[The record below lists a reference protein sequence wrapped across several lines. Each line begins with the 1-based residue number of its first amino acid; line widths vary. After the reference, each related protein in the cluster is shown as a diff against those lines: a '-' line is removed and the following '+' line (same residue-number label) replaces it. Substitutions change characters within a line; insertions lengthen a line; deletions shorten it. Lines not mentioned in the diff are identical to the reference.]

1 MTPPEV
7 TKLEGIKRELG
18 RKSASDLRATRRVPA
33 VLYGPNVTDNI
44 HFSVDEIALEKILA
58 VPTTKLQDITIDG
71 QNYRTLL
78 KNVEFDPVTDK
89 PLHADFYVLSDSHPV
104 SLRVPIR
111 LIGTPRGVLEGG
123 GRMFQPLKI
132 MRIKVLPER
141 IPADFSLD
149 VSHLQIGDTLRV
161 SDVEMDG
168 IIPLDA
174 TTRTIVVIKPPKG
187 ALVDAAAEL
196 EEEEGD
202 AAEGASEG
210 AADGNEGGSS
220 DATDSGSTEESNES

>member
-7 TKLEGIKRELG
+7 TKIEGIKRELG
-18 RKSASDLRATRRVPA
+18 RKSASDLRASRRVPA

-44 HFSVDEIALEKILA
+44 HFSVEEIALEKILS

-78 KNVEFDPVTDK
+78 KNVEFDPITDK

-104 SLRVPIR
+104 SLKVPIR

-132 MRIKVLPER
+132 MRIKVLPNK

-149 VSHLQIGDTLRV
+149 VSHLIIGDALRV

-174 TTRTIVVIKPPKG
+174 STRTIVVIKPPKG
-187 ALVDAAAEL
+187 ALVEETPEL
-196 EEEEGD
+196 EEGDEGETSD
-202 AAEGASEG
+202 DSASG
-210 AADGNEGGSS
+210 SGDDGSS
-220 DATDSGSTEESNES
+220 EESNES

>member
-18 RKSASDLRATRRVPA
+18 RKSASDLRASRRVPA

-44 HFSVDEIALEKILA
+44 HFSVDEIALEKILS
-58 VPTTKLQDITIDG
+58 VPTTKLQDIAIDG

-78 KNVEFDPVTDK
+78 KNVEFDPITDR

-123 GRMFQPLKI
+123 GRLFQPLKI
-132 MRIKVLPER
+132 MRIKVLPDK

-149 VSHLQIGDTLRV
+149 VSNLKIGDTMRV

-174 TTRTIVVIKPPKG
+174 TTRTIVVIRPPKG
-187 ALVDAAAEL
+187 ALVEDTPDLDGDEDASSES
-196 EEEEGD
+196 GD
-202 AAEGASEG
+202 
-210 AADGNEGGSS
+210 DDGSS
-220 DATDSGSTEESNES
+220 EESNES

>member
-149 VSHLQIGDTLRV
+149 VSHLQIGDTMRV

-196 EEEEGD
+196 EEEEGE

-220 DATDSGSTEESNES
+220 DAADSGSTEESNE

>member
-1 MTPPEV
+1 
-7 TKLEGIKRELG
+7 
-18 RKSASDLRATRRVPA
+18 
-33 VLYGPNVTDNI
+33 LYGPNVTDNI
-44 HFSVDEIALEKILA
+44 HFSIDEIALEKILS

-78 KNVEFDPVTDK
+78 KNVEFDPITDK

-132 MRIKVLPER
+132 MRIKVLPAK

-149 VSHLQIGDTLRV
+149 VSHLQIGDTMRV

-187 ALVDAAAEL
+187 ALVEDTPEL
-196 EEEEGD
+196 EEGD
-202 AAEGASEG
+202 EADTSDASES
-210 AADGNEGGSS
+210 DGDGGN
-220 DATDSGSTEESNES
+220 TEESNES

>member
-149 VSHLQIGDTLRV
+149 VSQLQIGDTLRV
-161 SDVEMDG
+161 SDVDMDG

-196 EEEEGD
+196 EEEEGE

-220 DATDSGSTEESNES
+220 DAADSGSTEESNE

>member
-7 TKLEGIKRELG
+7 TKIEGIKRELG
-18 RKSASDLRATRRVPA
+18 RKSASDLRASRRVPA

-44 HFSVDEIALEKILA
+44 HFSVEEIALEKILS

-78 KNVEFDPVTDK
+78 KNVEFDPITDK

-104 SLRVPIR
+104 SLKVPIR

-132 MRIKVLPER
+132 MRIKVLPDK

-149 VSHLQIGDTLRV
+149 VSHLKIGDALRV
-161 SDVEMDG
+161 SDVDMDG

-174 TTRTIVVIKPPKG
+174 STRTIVVIKPPKG
-187 ALVDAAAEL
+187 ALVEETPEL
-196 EEEEGD
+196 EEGDEGETSD
-202 AAEGASEG
+202 DSASG
-210 AADGNEGGSS
+210 SGDDGSS
-220 DATDSGSTEESNES
+220 EESNES

>member
-7 TKLEGIKRELG
+7 TKIEGIKRELG
-18 RKSASDLRATRRVPA
+18 RKSASDLRASRRVPA

-44 HFSVDEIALEKILA
+44 HFSVEEIALEKILS

-78 KNVEFDPVTDK
+78 KNVEFDPITDK

-104 SLRVPIR
+104 SLKVPIR

-132 MRIKVLPER
+132 MRIKVLPNK

-149 VSHLQIGDTLRV
+149 VSHLIIGDALRV

-174 TTRTIVVIKPPKG
+174 STRTIVVIKPPKG
-187 ALVDAAAEL
+187 ALVEETPEL
-196 EEEEGD
+196 EEGDEGETSD
-202 AAEGASEG
+202 ASASG
-210 AADGNEGGSS
+210 SGDDGSS
-220 DATDSGSTEESNES
+220 EESNES

>member
-7 TKLEGIKRELG
+7 TKIEGIKRELG

-44 HFSVDEIALEKILA
+44 HFSVEEIALEKILS
-58 VPTTKLQDITIDG
+58 VPTTKLQEITIDG

-78 KNVEFDPVTDK
+78 KNVEFDPITDK

-104 SLRVPIR
+104 SLKVPIR

-132 MRIKVLPER
+132 MRIKVLPDK

-149 VSHLQIGDTLRV
+149 VSHLKIGDTLRV

-168 IIPLDA
+168 IIPLDG

-187 ALVDAAAEL
+187 ALVEDTPEL
-196 EEEEGD
+196 EEGD
-202 AAEGASEG
+202 EDATSDDSASGSGDGAS
-210 AADGNEGGSS
+210 S
-220 DATDSGSTEESNES
+220 EESNES

>member
-7 TKLEGIKRELG
+7 TKIEGIKRELG
-18 RKSASDLRATRRVPA
+18 RKSASDLRASRRVPA

-44 HFSVDEIALEKILA
+44 HFSVEEIALEKILS

-78 KNVEFDPVTDK
+78 KNVEFDPITDK
-89 PLHADFYVLSDSHPV
+89 PLHADFYVLSESHPV
-104 SLRVPIR
+104 SLKVPIR

-132 MRIKVLPER
+132 MRIKVLPNK

-149 VSHLQIGDTLRV
+149 VSHLIIGDALRV

-174 TTRTIVVIKPPKG
+174 STRTIVVIKPPKG
-187 ALVDAAAEL
+187 ALVEETPEL
-196 EEEEGD
+196 EEGDEGETSD
-202 AAEGASEG
+202 DSASG
-210 AADGNEGGSS
+210 SGDDGSS
-220 DATDSGSTEESNES
+220 EESNES

>member
-18 RKSASDLRATRRVPA
+18 RKSASDLRASRRVPA

-44 HFSVDEIALEKILA
+44 HFSIDEIALEKILS

-78 KNVEFDPVTDK
+78 KNVEFDPITDK

-132 MRIKVLPER
+132 MRIKVLPAK

-149 VSHLQIGDTLRV
+149 VSHLQIGDTMRV

-187 ALVDAAAEL
+187 ALVEDTPEL
-196 EEEEGD
+196 EEGD
-202 AAEGASEG
+202 EADTSDASES
-210 AADGNEGGSS
+210 DGDGGN
-220 DATDSGSTEESNES
+220 TEESNES

>member
-7 TKLEGIKRELG
+7 TKIEGIKRELG
-18 RKSASDLRATRRVPA
+18 RKSASDLRASRRVPA

-44 HFSVDEIALEKILA
+44 HFSVEEIALEKILS

-78 KNVEFDPVTDK
+78 KNVEFDPITDK

-104 SLRVPIR
+104 SLKVPIR

-132 MRIKVLPER
+132 MRIKVLPDK

-149 VSHLQIGDTLRV
+149 VSHLIIGDALRV

-174 TTRTIVVIKPPKG
+174 STRTIVVIKPPKG
-187 ALVDAAAEL
+187 ALVEETPEL
-196 EEEEGD
+196 EEGDEGETSD
-202 AAEGASEG
+202 DSASG
-210 AADGNEGGSS
+210 SGDDGSS
-220 DATDSGSTEESNES
+220 EESNES

>member
-89 PLHADFYVLSDSHPV
+89 PLHVDFYVLSDSHPV

-196 EEEEGD
+196 EEEEGE

-220 DATDSGSTEESNES
+220 DAADSGSTEESNE

>member
-1 MTPPEV
+1 MTPPVV

-196 EEEEGD
+196 EEEDGE

-220 DATDSGSTEESNES
+220 DATDSGSTEESNE

>member
-7 TKLEGIKRELG
+7 TKIEGIKRELG
-18 RKSASDLRATRRVPA
+18 RKSASDLRASRRVPA

-44 HFSVDEIALEKILA
+44 HFSVEEIALEKILS

-78 KNVEFDPVTDK
+78 KNVEFDPITDK

-104 SLRVPIR
+104 SLKVPIR

-132 MRIKVLPER
+132 MRIKVLPNK

-149 VSHLQIGDTLRV
+149 VSHLIIGDALRV
-161 SDVEMDG
+161 SDVDMDG

-174 TTRTIVVIKPPKG
+174 STRTIVVIKPPKG
-187 ALVDAAAEL
+187 ALVEETPEL
-196 EEEEGD
+196 EEGDEGETSD
-202 AAEGASEG
+202 ASASG
-210 AADGNEGGSS
+210 SGDDGSS
-220 DATDSGSTEESNES
+220 EESNES

>member
-7 TKLEGIKRELG
+7 TKIEGIKRELG
-18 RKSASDLRATRRVPA
+18 RKSASDLRASRRVPA

-44 HFSVDEIALEKILA
+44 HFSVEEIALEKILS
-58 VPTTKLQDITIDG
+58 VPTTKLQNITIDG

-78 KNVEFDPVTDK
+78 KNVEFDPITDK

-104 SLRVPIR
+104 SLKVPIR

-132 MRIKVLPER
+132 MRIKVLPDK

-149 VSHLQIGDTLRV
+149 VSHLKIGDALRV
-161 SDVEMDG
+161 SDVDMDG

-174 TTRTIVVIKPPKG
+174 STRTIVVIKPPKG
-187 ALVDAAAEL
+187 ALVEETPEL
-196 EEEEGD
+196 EEGDEGETSD
-202 AAEGASEG
+202 ASASG
-210 AADGNEGGSS
+210 SGDDGSS
-220 DATDSGSTEESNES
+220 EESNES

>member
-18 RKSASDLRATRRVPA
+18 RKSASDLRASRRVPA

-44 HFSVDEIALEKILA
+44 HFSVDEIALEKILS
-58 VPTTKLQDITIDG
+58 VPTTKLQDIAIDG

-78 KNVEFDPVTDK
+78 KNVEFDPITDR

-123 GRMFQPLKI
+123 GRLFQPLKI
-132 MRIKVLPER
+132 MRIKVLPDK

-149 VSHLQIGDTLRV
+149 VSHLKIGDTMRV

-174 TTRTIVVIKPPKG
+174 TTRTIVVIRPPKG
-187 ALVDAAAEL
+187 ALVEDTPELDDDEDASSES
-196 EEEEGD
+196 GD
-202 AAEGASEG
+202 
-210 AADGNEGGSS
+210 DDGSS
-220 DATDSGSTEESNES
+220 EESNES

>member
-7 TKLEGIKRELG
+7 TKIEGIKRELG
-18 RKSASDLRATRRVPA
+18 RKSASDLRASRRVPA

-44 HFSVDEIALEKILA
+44 HFSIEEIALDKILS

-78 KNVEFDPVTDK
+78 KNVEFDPITDK

-132 MRIKVLPER
+132 MRIKVLPAK

-149 VSHLQIGDTLRV
+149 VSHLKIGDTLRV
-161 SDVEMDG
+161 ADVELDG

-187 ALVDAAAEL
+187 ALVEDAPEL
-196 EEEEGD
+196 EEGD
-202 AAEGASEG
+202 QEGASEG
-210 AADGNEGGSS
+210 GDGDSS
-220 DATDSGSTEESNES
+220 DDNNES

>member
-7 TKLEGIKRELG
+7 TKIEGIKRELG
-18 RKSASDLRATRRVPA
+18 RKSASDLRASRRVPA

-44 HFSVDEIALEKILA
+44 HFSVEEIALEKILS
-58 VPTTKLQDITIDG
+58 VPTTKLQDIIIDG

-78 KNVEFDPVTDK
+78 KNVEFDPITDK
-89 PLHADFYVLSDSHPV
+89 PLHADFYVLSESHPV
-104 SLRVPIR
+104 SLKVPIR

-132 MRIKVLPER
+132 MRIKVLPNK

-149 VSHLQIGDTLRV
+149 VSHLIIGDALRV

-174 TTRTIVVIKPPKG
+174 STRTIVVIKPPKG
-187 ALVDAAAEL
+187 ALVEETPEL
-196 EEEEGD
+196 EEGDEGETSD
-202 AAEGASEG
+202 ASASG
-210 AADGNEGGSS
+210 SGNDGSS
-220 DATDSGSTEESNES
+220 EESNES

>member
-7 TKLEGIKRELG
+7 TKIEGIKRELG
-18 RKSASDLRATRRVPA
+18 RKSASDLRASRRVPA

-44 HFSVDEIALEKILA
+44 HFSVEEIALEKILS

-78 KNVEFDPVTDK
+78 KNVEFDPITDK

-104 SLRVPIR
+104 SLKVPIR

-132 MRIKVLPER
+132 MRIKVLPDK

-149 VSHLQIGDTLRV
+149 VSHLKIGDALRV
-161 SDVEMDG
+161 SDVDMDG

-174 TTRTIVVIKPPKG
+174 SSRTIVVIKPPKG
-187 ALVDAAAEL
+187 ALVEETPEL
-196 EEEEGD
+196 EEGDEGETSD
-202 AAEGASEG
+202 ASASG
-210 AADGNEGGSS
+210 SGDDGSS
-220 DATDSGSTEESNES
+220 EESNES

>member
-220 DATDSGSTEESNES
+220 DGADSGSSEESNES

>member
-7 TKLEGIKRELG
+7 TKIEGIKRELG
-18 RKSASDLRATRRVPA
+18 RKSASDLRASRRVPA

-44 HFSVDEIALEKILA
+44 HFSVEEIALEKILS

-78 KNVEFDPVTDK
+78 KNVEFDPITDK

-104 SLRVPIR
+104 SLKVPIR

-132 MRIKVLPER
+132 MRIKVLPDK

-149 VSHLQIGDTLRV
+149 VSHLKIGDALRV
-161 SDVEMDG
+161 SDVDMDG

-174 TTRTIVVIKPPKG
+174 STRTIVVIKPPKG
-187 ALVDAAAEL
+187 ALVEETPEL
-196 EEEEGD
+196 EEGDEGETSD
-202 AAEGASEG
+202 ASASG
-210 AADGNEGGSS
+210 SGDDGSS
-220 DATDSGSTEESNES
+220 EESNES

>member
-18 RKSASDLRATRRVPA
+18 RKSASELRATRRVPA

-44 HFSVDEIALEKILA
+44 HFSVDEIALEKILS

-78 KNVEFDPVTDK
+78 KNVEFDPITDK

-149 VSHLQIGDTLRV
+149 VSHLQIGDTMRV

-196 EEEEGD
+196 EEEEGE
-202 AAEGASEG
+202 AAEGAAE
-210 AADGNEGGSS
+210 GNEGGSS
-220 DATDSGSTEESNES
+220 DSAGSGSSDESNES

>member
-161 SDVEMDG
+161 SDVDMDG

-196 EEEEGD
+196 EEEEGE

-220 DATDSGSTEESNES
+220 DAADSGSTEESNE

>member
-7 TKLEGIKRELG
+7 TKIEGIKRELG

-44 HFSVDEIALEKILA
+44 HFSVEEIALEKILS
-58 VPTTKLQDITIDG
+58 VPTTKLQEITIDG

-78 KNVEFDPVTDK
+78 KNVEFDPITDK

-104 SLRVPIR
+104 SLKVPIR

-132 MRIKVLPER
+132 MRIKVLPDK

-149 VSHLQIGDTLRV
+149 VSHLKIGDTLRV

-168 IIPLDA
+168 IIPLDG
-174 TTRTIVVIKPPKG
+174 TTRTIVVIKSPKG
-187 ALVDAAAEL
+187 ALVEDTPEL
-196 EEEEGD
+196 EEGD
-202 AAEGASEG
+202 EDATSDDSASGSGDGAS
-210 AADGNEGGSS
+210 S
-220 DATDSGSTEESNES
+220 EESNES

>member
-7 TKLEGIKRELG
+7 TKIEGIKRELG
-18 RKSASDLRATRRVPA
+18 RKSASDLRASRRVPA

-44 HFSVDEIALEKILA
+44 HFSVEEIALEKILS

-71 QNYRTLL
+71 QNYKTLL
-78 KNVEFDPVTDK
+78 KNVEFDPITDK

-104 SLRVPIR
+104 SLKVPIR

-132 MRIKVLPER
+132 MRIKVLPDK
-141 IPADFSLD
+141 IPADFSLN
-149 VSHLQIGDTLRV
+149 VSHLNIGDVLRV
-161 SDVEMDG
+161 SDVDMDG

-174 TTRTIVVIKPPKG
+174 STRTIVVIKPPKG
-187 ALVDAAAEL
+187 ALVEETPEL
-196 EEEEGD
+196 EEGD
-202 AAEGASEG
+202 EDETSDASESG
-210 AADGNEGGSS
+210 SGDDGSS
-220 DATDSGSTEESNES
+220 EESNES

>member
-7 TKLEGIKRELG
+7 TKIEGIKRELG
-18 RKSASDLRATRRVPA
+18 RKSASDLRASRRVPA

-44 HFSVDEIALEKILA
+44 HFSVEEIALEKILS

-78 KNVEFDPVTDK
+78 KNVEFDPITDK

-104 SLRVPIR
+104 SLKVPIR

-132 MRIKVLPER
+132 MRIKVLPDK

-149 VSHLQIGDTLRV
+149 VSHLKIGDALRV
-161 SDVEMDG
+161 SDVDMDG

-174 TTRTIVVIKPPKG
+174 SSRTIVVIKPPKG
-187 ALVDAAAEL
+187 ALV
-196 EEEEGD
+196 EETPEPEEGD
-202 AAEGASEG
+202 EGETSDASASG
-210 AADGNEGGSS
+210 SGDDGSS
-220 DATDSGSTEESNES
+220 EESNES

>member
-7 TKLEGIKRELG
+7 TKIEGIKRELG

-44 HFSVDEIALEKILA
+44 HFSVEEIALEKILS

-78 KNVEFDPVTDK
+78 KNVEFDPITDK

-104 SLRVPIR
+104 SLKVPIR

-132 MRIKVLPER
+132 MRIKVLPDK

-149 VSHLQIGDTLRV
+149 VSHLKIGDTLRV

-168 IIPLDA
+168 IIPLDG

-187 ALVDAAAEL
+187 ALVEDTPEL
-196 EEEEGD
+196 EEGD
-202 AAEGASEG
+202 EDATSDDSASGAEGGDGAS
-210 AADGNEGGSS
+210 S
-220 DATDSGSTEESNES
+220 EESNES

>member
-7 TKLEGIKRELG
+7 TKIEGIKRELG
-18 RKSASDLRATRRVPA
+18 RKSASDLRASRRVPA

-44 HFSVDEIALEKILA
+44 HFSVEEIALEKILS

-78 KNVEFDPVTDK
+78 KNVEFDPITDK

-104 SLRVPIR
+104 SLKVPIR

-132 MRIKVLPER
+132 MRIKVLPDK

-149 VSHLQIGDTLRV
+149 VSHLKIGDALRV

-168 IIPLDA
+168 IIPLDG

-187 ALVDAAAEL
+187 ALADTLASS
-196 EEEEGD
+196 EEGD
-202 AAEGASEG
+202 EGETSDDSASG
-210 AADGNEGGSS
+210 SGDDGSS
-220 DATDSGSTEESNES
+220 EESNES

>member
-18 RKSASDLRATRRVPA
+18 RKSASDLRASRRVPA

-44 HFSVDEIALEKILA
+44 HFSVDEIALEKILS
-58 VPTTKLQDITIDG
+58 VPTTKLQDIAIDG

-78 KNVEFDPVTDK
+78 KNVEFDPITDR

-123 GRMFQPLKI
+123 GRLFQPLKI
-132 MRIKVLPER
+132 MRIKVLPDK

-149 VSHLQIGDTLRV
+149 VSNLKIGDTMRV

-174 TTRTIVVIKPPKG
+174 TTRTIVVIRPPKG
-187 ALVDAAAEL
+187 ALVEDTPELDDDEDASSES
-196 EEEEGD
+196 GD
-202 AAEGASEG
+202 
-210 AADGNEGGSS
+210 DDGSS
-220 DATDSGSTEESNES
+220 EESNES